1 MKKGDFFILVVCL
14 VLAITVMP
22 ASANVDPDV
31 LEEKETMLI
40 QPRFTN
46 ISVFYNDFYIT
57 DQGKAVLISS
67 IDARNVDKCKI
78 SMYLQKYQNGS
89 WITVKNWSA
98 TENGTFCGIG
108 ETWYV
113 MSDYQYRMVSYA
125 YVYLD
130 NNLLEQTTYVSRTQI
145 Y

>member
-1 MKKGDFFILVVCL
+1 MKRGNLVIVFICL
-14 VLAITVMP
+14 MFVIMTVPMN
-22 ASANVDPDV
+22 ASTDNII
-31 LEEKETMLI
+31 EKEEVLI

-57 DQGKAVLISS
+57 DQGKAVLTSY
-67 IDARNVDKCKI
+67 IDARNVNECKI
-78 SMYLQKYQNGS
+78 NMYLQKYQNGS
-89 WITVKNWSA
+89 WVTVKSWSA
-98 TENGTFCGIG
+98 TESGTFCGIG

-113 MSDYQYRMVSYA
+113 MSGYQYRMKSYA

-130 NNLLEQTTYVSRTQI
+130 NEFVESTIYTSRTTI